1 MWSGTWSSHLKDERC
16 LRWRAEGAGKGHRC
30 HQTVP
35 HAADTSVLHPQG
47 NSGILDQKEEHGM
60 RKFTHRPKALLGPVS
75 LPQLPSPTAHPGQH
89 LCFATRLRPVST
101 R

>member
-16 LRWRAEGAGKGHRC
+16 LRWRAEGAGKGRRC

-47 NSGILDQKEEHGM
+47 NSGILDEKEEHG
-60 RKFTHRPKALLGPVS
+60 RGKFTHRPKALLRPVS
-75 LPQLPSPTAHPGQH
+75 LPPA
-89 LCFATRLRPVST
+89 PVSH
-101 R
+101 RPPWAAPLLCANVAPS